1 MPEDNKPDPT
11 KQPLASDVEKLVQET
26 VKKAIDSTIPS
37 AVEAAVSATLKKQ
50 TDAEAARKQAEEDA
64 RKREGESNKD
74 AVARLEAKLAAEKRA
89 NALNAALGTVPFFDP
104 ADARPHLEKD
114 LVEEN
119 GEIKANIEVDVSGV
133 KIRKNVPLSEAVAAL
148 AKRKPHLVKAD
159 VKGGTGASGAE
170 GGGAGG
176 DPNQK
181 TYSRADLLKGVDFTK
196 NTNAKVSL

>member
-1 MPEDNKPDPT
+1 MPEPENKPDPAKT
-11 KQPLASDVEKLVQET
+11 PDVEKLVT
-26 VKKAIDSTIPS
+26 DSVAKAVAGAIPS
-37 AVEAAVSATLKKQ
+37 AVEAAVAAALKKQ
-50 TDAEAARKQAEEDA
+50 TDADASKKASDEDA
-64 RKREGESNKD
+64 KKRENESNKD
-74 AVARLEAKLAAEKRA
+74 AIARLEKKLADEKRT
-89 NALNAALGTVPFFDP
+89 NALNAALSTVPFFDP
-104 ADARPHLEKD
+104 ADARPHLEGS

-133 KIRKNVPLSEAVAAL
+133 KVRKNVQLSEAVAAL

-159 VKGGTGASGAE
+159 VKDGTGASGAE

-181 TYSRADLLKGVDFTK
+181 SYSRADLLKGVDFTK